1 MTNKLMKRKL
11 SKSNRKVKSLHEQI
25 TSLDVDL
32 KAYKGVDAAAASKPG
47 DSSRSGSKYGP
58 GDKYKSAS

>member
-1 MTNKLMKRKL
+1 M
-11 SKSNRKVKSLHEQI
+11 HEQI

-32 KAYKGVDAAAASKPG
+32 KAYKAVDAAAASKPG

-58 GDKYKSAS
+58 GDKYKSASWHPGSWRYYTTCLHN